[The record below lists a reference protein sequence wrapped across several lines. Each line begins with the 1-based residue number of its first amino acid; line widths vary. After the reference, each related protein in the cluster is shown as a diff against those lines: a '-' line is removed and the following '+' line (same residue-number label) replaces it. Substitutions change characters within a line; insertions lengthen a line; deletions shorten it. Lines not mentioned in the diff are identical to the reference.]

1 MSQPGDREARQ
12 DITEVLVRYA
22 SAVDGRDWDL
32 LRSCFTSDCRAEY
45 GGLGAWQGVDALIA
59 FMVDAHARMGPS
71 LHRISNA
78 AITVTGDRASA
89 RTHVDMVGMSPDG
102 ASGVTSIGRYDDE
115 LVRMDG
121 GWRITRRRFT
131 PIRFAPWRADTARCA
146 RSHNWTTF
154 KTGVQ

>member
-1 MSQPGDREARQ
+1 
-12 DITEVLVRYA
+12 
-22 SAVDGRDWDL
+22 
-32 LRSCFTSDCRAEY
+32 
-45 GGLGAWQGVDALIA
+45 
-59 FMVDAHARMGPS
+59 MVDAHAGMGPS
-71 LHRISNA
+71 PHRISNA

-89 RTHVDMVGMSPDG
+89 RTYVDMVGMSPDG